1 VSSRSNTKPEEEDL
15 ADEDIEAEGRKDQ
28 EGRRHTLQC
37 YSAYDPDE
45 ARMEGEGYD

>member
-1 VSSRSNTKPEEEDL
+1 VSSRSNTKLEEEDL
-15 ADEDIEAEGRKDQ
+15 ADEDIEAEGRK
-28 EGRRHTLQC
+28 GRRHTLQC